1 VIAALEKAPVS
12 PELHIALWLASTAL
26 VALLYACVGHAGAS
40 GYIAVMTLL
49 AVAPQTVKP
58 SALALNILVASIG
71 SWQFARAGHF
81 SWRLLWPF
89 AVPAVPMAYLG
100 GWLHLSIPVF
110 NGLVGATL
118 LFCAWRFL
126 TAPQDPLSVQPPPV
140 VWAIVCGAVMGLLA
154 GLSGTGGGIFL
165 TPLLLLMRWAR
176 AKTAAAVSAVFIL
189 LNSVAGLSG
198 ALSSAQDMPPQMP
211 WLLLAAGLGGSIG
224 SYFGSQNLSNPTIK
238 RVLALVLMIAGLK
251 LLFSLTQR

>member
-1 VIAALEKAPVS
+1 
-12 PELHIALWLASTAL
+12 
-26 VALLYACVGHAGAS
+26 
-40 GYIAVMTLL
+40 
-49 AVAPQTVKP
+49 
-58 SALALNILVASIG
+58 
-71 SWQFARAGHF
+71 
-81 SWRLLWPF
+81 
-89 AVPAVPMAYLG
+89 MAYLG